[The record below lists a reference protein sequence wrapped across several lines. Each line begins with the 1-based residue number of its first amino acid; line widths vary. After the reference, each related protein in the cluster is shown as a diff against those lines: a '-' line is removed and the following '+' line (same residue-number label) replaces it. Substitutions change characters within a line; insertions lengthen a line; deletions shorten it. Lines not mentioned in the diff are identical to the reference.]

1 MPLASRSRASS
12 SSEGCAKRGGSW
24 PRKCLN
30 VSVKRTCPFGHSVHV
45 RIVVGA
51 DDEGAVAD
59 AVVEELRARGHDV
72 RVVEREQ
79 WPDVA
84 ARVARAVAAG
94 EADQGMLFCWTGT
107 GTSMAA
113 NKVPGVRAA
122 LAWDPWIAEG
132 ARKWN
137 DANVLVMSLK
147 RTDPETAREIVA
159 AWLSVEAPDP
169 DEAANIARLGELER

>member
-1 MPLASRSRASS
+1 M
-12 SSEGCAKRGGSW
+12 
-24 PRKCLN
+24 
-30 VSVKRTCPFGHSVHV
+30 
-45 RIVVGA
+45 RIVLGA

-59 AVVEELRARGHDV
+59 AVVEELRSRGHE
-72 RVVEREQ
+72 VEVLDRGQ

-159 AWLSVEAPDP
+159 AWLGVEGPDP
-169 DEAANIARLGELER
+169 DEADNIARLRELEREEQS

>member
-1 MPLASRSRASS
+1 M
-12 SSEGCAKRGGSW
+12 
-24 PRKCLN
+24 
-30 VSVKRTCPFGHSVHV
+30 
-45 RIVVGA
+45 GA

-59 AVVEELRARGHDV
+59 TVAEELRSRGHEVDV
-72 RVVEREQ
+72 LEHDQ

-113 NKVPGVRAA
+113 NKVPGIRAA
-122 LAWDPWIAEG
+122 LAWDPWIAAG

-147 RTDPETAREIVA
+147 RTDPETARAIVD
-159 AWLSVEAPDP
+159 AWLSVDAPDP
-169 DEAANIARLGELER
+169 DEAENIGRLRELDRSG

>member
-1 MPLASRSRASS
+1 M
-12 SSEGCAKRGGSW
+12 
-24 PRKCLN
+24 
-30 VSVKRTCPFGHSVHV
+30 
-45 RIVVGA
+45 RIIVGA

-59 AVVEELRARGHDV
+59 TVVDELRSRGHDV
-72 RVVEREQ
+72 TVLERSQ

-84 ARVARAVAAG
+84 KRVAETVASG
-94 EADQGMLFCWTGT
+94 EADQGVLFCWTGT

-122 LAWDPWIAEG
+122 LVWDPWIAEG

-147 RTDPETAREIVA
+147 RTTEETAKEILD
-159 AWLSVEAPDP
+159 AWLAVESPDP
-169 DEAANIARLGELER
+169 DEAENIARLNELER

>member
-1 MPLASRSRASS
+1 MRQAWAM
-12 SSEGCAKRGGSW
+12 
-24 PRKCLN
+24 
-30 VSVKRTCPFGHSVHV
+30 

-51 DDEGAVAD
+51 DDEGPVAD
-59 AVVEELRARGHDV
+59 AVVEELKTRGHEVTVLD
-72 RVVEREQ
+72 RDQ

-84 ARVARAVAAG
+84 EQVARTVAAG

-147 RTDPETAREIVA
+147 RTEPETARQIVD
-159 AWLSVEAPDP
+159 AWLSVDAPDA
-169 DEAANIARLGELER
+169 DEAANIARLGELERR